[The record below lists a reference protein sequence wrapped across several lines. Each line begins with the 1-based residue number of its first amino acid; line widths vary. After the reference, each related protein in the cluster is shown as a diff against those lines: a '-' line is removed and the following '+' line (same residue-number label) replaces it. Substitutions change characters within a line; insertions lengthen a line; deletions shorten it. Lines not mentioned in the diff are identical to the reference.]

1 MTTICQGCRTAV
13 AHEHRFCPNCGLA
26 MEHRTRAAP
35 RPPAP
40 VFPESADSGNA
51 GFWGAIGAFIVLVF
65 AIAAI
70 SGGADTPVTPR
81 NSLLPDA
88 SSAERATDS
97 IAYAAISGRMATA
110 SRADLVRFDHL
121 AHRWG
126 FGAGHDSAAHAK
138 ATGARL
144 DSAEALLRGDAP
156 SPSAADAM
164 LSSVWSPLSGQQEQ
178 RKTKIG
184 ERVQAAYR
192 GESRRAAAR
201 EVAGRVDAIIADAPC
216 KPSRAKVRRSLERHP
231 DWDASVLS
239 AVVCGRVQI
248 GMTREQAIA
257 GWGRPRDINRTTAL
271 YGVHEQW
278 VYGEYGSG
286 YLYFEDGR
294 LTTVQN

>member
-1 MTTICQGCRTAV
+1 M
-13 AHEHRFCPNCGLA
+13 
-26 MEHRTRAAP
+26 
-35 RPPAP
+35 
-40 VFPESADSGNA
+40 
-51 GFWGAIGAFIVLVF
+51 GAIGAFFVLVF
-65 AIAAI
+65 AIAGL
-70 SGGADTPVTPR
+70 SGRAGTPVPTG

-88 SSAERATDS
+88 SAAERATDS
-97 IAYAAISGRMATA
+97 IAFTAISGRVATA
-110 SRADLVRFDHL
+110 SRAELVLFDHF

-138 ATGARL
+138 ATSARL
-144 DSAEALLRGDAP
+144 DSAEAALRGDAP

-164 LSSVWSPLSGQQEQ
+164 LSSTWSPLSKEQEQ
-178 RKTKIG
+178 RKKRIG

-192 GESRRAAAR
+192 DESRRAAER
-201 EVAGRVDAIIADAPC
+201 EVSGRVDAIIAQASC
-216 KPSRAKVRRSLERHP
+216 KPSRAKVRRSLDRHP

-239 AVVCGRVQI
+239 AVVCGRVHI

-257 GWGRPRDINRTTAL
+257 GWGRPRDINRTTAS